1 MVPHRASRPGAP
13 AGVSAALVLLCGLS
27 LAGAGGG
34 DSHGLQ
40 HGQEDRIASAS
51 STCSAGESG
60 GNGKPPRQSRK
71 QRQPQ
76 QQQMQL
82 GEAAAAD
89 GDDAQRFAPNPSYAN
104 LPLDGYRRQ
113 RMFPQIN
120 TGYPGLQLIHER
132 PFLFVVNGFLSSVE
146 CALLLQ
152 KAKELTPQ
160 PGSRPDSP
168 SDSRNSVFASA
179 KMAGV
184 PEFRARIANLTGQRL
199 EQLQPTK
206 LSRYDRGDSFA
217 PHSDAVP
224 GGGGL
229 GADRTDFYGDRAR
242 KDFGQKVV
250 PYPGGNRFMTVF
262 VYLNDVERGGRTRW
276 RKLTYK
282 PSFYDSPT
290 PTNVALQPAT
300 AWDWDDVSHTIDIK
314 PKAGMAVVFFPSTVP
329 EMGGVTDHNVLHE
342 AEEAI
347 DTKYICQQFIYS
359 HPPPVT

>member
-27 LAGAGGG
+27 LAGAGASGG

-51 STCSAGESG
+51 STCSAGESCSVSAASG

-120 TGYPGLQLIHER
+120 TGFPGLQLIHER

-184 PEFRARIANLTGQRL
+184 PEFRARIANLTGRGSSSC
-199 EQLQPTK
+199 
-206 LSRYDRGDSFA
+206 SRPS
-217 PHSDAVP
+217 S
-224 GGGGL
+224 L
-229 GADRTDFYGDRAR
+229 GT
-242 KDFGQKVV
+242 
-250 PYPGGNRFMTVF
+250 T
-262 VYLNDVERGGRTRW
+262 E
-276 RKLTYK
+276 
-282 PSFYDSPT
+282 
-290 PTNVALQPAT
+290 AT
-300 AWDWDDVSHTIDIK
+300 ASHHTRMRSRAV
-314 PKAGMAVVFFPSTVP
+314 AGWAPTVLTSTAT
-329 EMGGVTDHNVLHE
+329 ERAKTLGRRLCRTHE
-342 AEEAI
+342 ATA
-347 DTKYICQQFIYS
+347 S
-359 HPPPVT
+359 